1 MNVQMALCT
10 VKPALLDVQVALC
23 TSAPRWGANERE
35 ASVGTNILK
44 ESFLAQNKDPIY
56 LFLQIRL

>member
-1 MNVQMALCT
+1 MNVQMALYT
-10 VKPALLDVQVALC
+10 VKPALLDAQGALG

-44 ESFLAQNKDPIY
+44 ESTPTAQNLKVVKWEPK
-56 LFLQIRL
+56 F

>member
-35 ASVGTNILK
+35 ASVRTNIRIELGASK
-44 ESFLAQNKDPIY
+44 GRGAIAPIY
-56 LFLQIRL
+56 V